1 MITLQGQP
9 RASKPRAGFRIHNPL
24 IDSDRFQGLM
34 MIKGGE
40 RVIRRSQELIRRSQ
54 GLMRNSLGTLGD
66 ELARVSSSV
75 LFRLR
80 IVQEIGHYETG
91 LVNQAPVAGQGGSPL
106 DNVGPVPE
114 ELRVDPFPGGSI
126 PWSIQEA
133 ELQRIRKQE
142 LMILKCA
149 TIVSW
154 AVTIISI
161 FRALGYI

>member
-1 MITLQGQP
+1 
-9 RASKPRAGFRIHNPL
+9 
-24 IDSDRFQGLM
+24 M
-34 MIKGGE
+34 MNKGGE

-54 GLMRNSLGTLGD
+54 ELIRNSLSTLGAKVV
-66 ELARVSSSV
+66 EGSSFV
-75 LFRLR
+75 LLHLG
-80 IVQEIGHYETG
+80 IVQDIGHYEAG
-91 LVNQAPVAGQGGSPL
+91 LVNQTPVAGQGGSPL